1 MYNNHTNTKQQYQD
15 FSTKIIVAI
24 TGAPEDVEA
33 DYWGFFNT
41 NATDA
46 GLHHFGEARVH
57 WVTPTTAQFYTTR
70 ERLMNGLEL
79 RSINKLLQD
88 NPDAYD
94 SDDDVLPKDVLPVGF
109 ASKPKPEDEEIF
121 DNKVEKV
128 VQKVKETTKGTEIKV
143 VKEEEPAKEEM
154 K

>member
-24 TGAPEDVEA
+24 TGAREDVEA

-57 WVTPTTAQFYTTR
+57 WITPTTAQFYTTR

-94 SDDDVLPKDVLPVGF
+94 SD
-109 ASKPKPEDEEIF
+109 EDENLLRDAKQMAQEWF
-121 DNKVEKV
+121 DSMERVTDIIKKNVR
-128 VQKVKETTKGTEIKV
+128 ETVYNMGTITAERPDSDYGNR
-143 VKEEEPAKEEM
+143 ESL
-154 K
+154 

>member
-1 MYNNHTNTKQQYQD
+1 MYNNHTNTQQQYQD

-94 SDDDVLPKDVLPVGF
+94 SD
-109 ASKPKPEDEEIF
+109 EDENLLRDAKQMAQEWF
-121 DNKVEKV
+121 DSMERVTDIIKKNVRDTV
-128 VQKVKETTKGTEIKV
+128 YNMGTITAERPDSDYGNR
-143 VKEEEPAKEEM
+143 ESL
-154 K
+154 

>member
-94 SDDDVLPKDVLPVGF
+94 SD
-109 ASKPKPEDEEIF
+109 EDENLLRAAKQMAQEWF
-121 DNKVEKV
+121 DSMERVTDIIKKNVRDTV
-128 VQKVKETTKGTEIKV
+128 YNMGTITAERPDSDYGNR
-143 VKEEEPAKEEM
+143 ESL
-154 K
+154 

>member
-24 TGAPEDVEA
+24 TGAREDVEA

-57 WVTPTTAQFYTTR
+57 WITPTTAQFYTTR
-70 ERLMNGLEL
+70 ERLMDGLEV

-94 SDDDVLPKDVLPVGF
+94 SD
-109 ASKPKPEDEEIF
+109 EDENLLRDAKQMAQEWF
-121 DNKVEKV
+121 DSMERVTDIIKKNVRDTVYNMGTITAERPDSDYGNR
-128 VQKVKETTKGTEIKV
+128 ETV
-143 VKEEEPAKEEM
+143 
-154 K
+154 

>member
-41 NATDA
+41 NAPDA

-94 SDDDVLPKDVLPVGF
+94 SD
-109 ASKPKPEDEEIF
+109 EDENLLRDAKQMAQEWF
-121 DNKVEKV
+121 DSMERVTDIIKKNVRDTVYNMGTITAEKPDSDYGNR
-128 VQKVKETTKGTEIKV
+128 ESL
-143 VKEEEPAKEEM
+143 
-154 K
+154 

>member
-24 TGAPEDVEA
+24 TGAREDVEA

-57 WVTPTTAQFYTTR
+57 WITPTTAQFYTTR

-94 SDDDVLPKDVLPVGF
+94 SD
-109 ASKPKPEDEEIF
+109 EDENLLRDAKQMAQEWF
-121 DNKVEKV
+121 DSMERVTDIIKKNVRDTVYNIGTITAEKPDSDYGNR
-128 VQKVKETTKGTEIKV
+128 ES
-143 VKEEEPAKEEM
+143 A
-154 K
+154 

>member
-24 TGAPEDVEA
+24 TGAREDVEA

-94 SDDDVLPKDVLPVGF
+94 SD
-109 ASKPKPEDEEIF
+109 EDENLLRDAKQMAQEWF
-121 DNKVEKV
+121 DSMERVTDIIKKNVRDTVYNIGTITAEKPDSDYGNR
-128 VQKVKETTKGTEIKV
+128 ESL
-143 VKEEEPAKEEM
+143 
-154 K
+154 

>member
-46 GLHHFGEARVH
+46 GLHHFCEARVH
-57 WVTPTTAQFYTTR
+57 WITPTTAQFYTTR

-94 SDDDVLPKDVLPVGF
+94 SD
-109 ASKPKPEDEEIF
+109 EDENLLRDAKQMAQEWF
-121 DNKVEKV
+121 DSMERVTDIIKKNVRDTVYNMGTITAEKPDSDYGNR
-128 VQKVKETTKGTEIKV
+128 ESL
-143 VKEEEPAKEEM
+143 
-154 K
+154 

>member
-33 DYWGFFNT
+33 DYWGFFNP
-41 NATDA
+41 NATAA
-46 GLHHFGEARVH
+46 GLPHFGEARVH
-57 WVTPTTAQFYTTR
+57 WVTPTTAQFYPTR
-70 ERLMNGLEL
+70 DRLMTGLEL

-94 SDDDVLPKDVLPVGF
+94 SD
-109 ASKPKPEDEEIF
+109 EDENLLRDAKQMAQEWF
-121 DNKVEKV
+121 DSMERVTDIIKKNVRDTVYNMGTITAEKPDSDYGNR
-128 VQKVKETTKGTEIKV
+128 ESL
-143 VKEEEPAKEEM
+143 
-154 K
+154 

>member
-24 TGAPEDVEA
+24 TGAREDVEA

-94 SDDDVLPKDVLPVGF
+94 SD
-109 ASKPKPEDEEIF
+109 EDENLLRDAKQMAQEWF
-121 DNKVEKV
+121 DSMERVTDIIKKNVRDTVYNMGTITAEKPDSDYGNR
-128 VQKVKETTKGTEIKV
+128 ESL
-143 VKEEEPAKEEM
+143 
-154 K
+154 

>member
-1 MYNNHTNTKQQYQD
+1 MYNNHTTTKQQYQD

-94 SDDDVLPKDVLPVGF
+94 SD
-109 ASKPKPEDEEIF
+109 EDENLLRDAKQMAQEWF
-121 DNKVEKV
+121 DSMERVTDIIKKNVRDTVYNMGTIPAEKPDSDYGNR
-128 VQKVKETTKGTEIKV
+128 ESL
-143 VKEEEPAKEEM
+143 
-154 K
+154 

>member
-24 TGAPEDVEA
+24 TGARDDVEA

-57 WVTPTTAQFYTTR
+57 WITPTTAQFYTTR

-94 SDDDVLPKDVLPVGF
+94 SD
-109 ASKPKPEDEEIF
+109 EDENLLRDAKQMAQEWF
-121 DNKVEKV
+121 DSMERVTDIIKKNVRDTVYNIGTITAEKPDSDYGNR
-128 VQKVKETTKGTEIKV
+128 ESL
-143 VKEEEPAKEEM
+143 
-154 K
+154 

>member
-15 FSTKIIVAI
+15 FNTKIIVAI
-24 TGAPEDVEA
+24 TGAREDVEA

-79 RSINKLLQD
+79 RSVNKLLQD

-94 SDDDVLPKDVLPVGF
+94 SD
-109 ASKPKPEDEEIF
+109 EDENLLRDAKQMAQEWF
-121 DNKVEKV
+121 DSMERVTDIIKKNVRDTVYNMGTITAEKPDSDYGNR
-128 VQKVKETTKGTEIKV
+128 ESL
-143 VKEEEPAKEEM
+143 
-154 K
+154 

>member
-15 FSTKIIVAI
+15 FTTKIIVAI
-24 TGAPEDVEA
+24 TGARDDVEA

-94 SDDDVLPKDVLPVGF
+94 SD
-109 ASKPKPEDEEIF
+109 EDENLLRDAKQMAQEWF
-121 DNKVEKV
+121 DSMERVTDIIKQNVRDTVYNMGTITAEKPDSDYGNR
-128 VQKVKETTKGTEIKV
+128 ESL
-143 VKEEEPAKEEM
+143 
-154 K
+154 

>member
-24 TGAPEDVEA
+24 TGAREDVEA

-94 SDDDVLPKDVLPVGF
+94 SD
-109 ASKPKPEDEEIF
+109 EDENLLRDAKQMAQEWF
-121 DNKVEKV
+121 DSMERVTDIIKQNVRDTVYNIGTISAEKPDSDYGNR
-128 VQKVKETTKGTEIKV
+128 ESL
-143 VKEEEPAKEEM
+143 
-154 K
+154 

>member
-24 TGAPEDVEA
+24 TGAREDVEA
-33 DYWGFFNT
+33 DYWGCFNT

-57 WVTPTTAQFYTTR
+57 WITPTTAQFYTTR

-94 SDDDVLPKDVLPVGF
+94 SD
-109 ASKPKPEDEEIF
+109 EDENLLRDAKQMAQEWF
-121 DNKVEKV
+121 DSMERVTDIIKKNVRDTV
-128 VQKVKETTKGTEIKV
+128 YNMGTITAERPDSDYGNR
-143 VKEEEPAKEEM
+143 ESL
-154 K
+154 

>member
-15 FSTKIIVAI
+15 FSTKNIVAI

-94 SDDDVLPKDVLPVGF
+94 SD
-109 ASKPKPEDEEIF
+109 EDENLLRDAKQMAQEWF
-121 DNKVEKV
+121 DSMERVTDIIKKNVRDTVYNMGTITAEKPDSDYGNR
-128 VQKVKETTKGTEIKV
+128 ESL
-143 VKEEEPAKEEM
+143 
-154 K
+154 

>member
-24 TGAPEDVEA
+24 TGAREDVEA

-41 NATDA
+41 DATDA

-57 WVTPTTAQFYTTR
+57 WITPTTAQFYTTR
-70 ERLMNGLEL
+70 ERLMHGLEV

-94 SDDDVLPKDVLPVGF
+94 SD
-109 ASKPKPEDEEIF
+109 EDETLLRDAKQMAQEWF
-121 DNKVEKV
+121 DSMERVTDIIKKNVRDTVYNMGTITAERPDSDYGNR
-128 VQKVKETTKGTEIKV
+128 ETV
-143 VKEEEPAKEEM
+143 
-154 K
+154 

>member
-24 TGAPEDVEA
+24 TGARDDVEA

-57 WVTPTTAQFYTTR
+57 WITPTTAQFYTTR

-94 SDDDVLPKDVLPVGF
+94 SD
-109 ASKPKPEDEEIF
+109 EDENLLRDAKQMAQEWF
-121 DNKVEKV
+121 DSMERVTDIIKKNVRETVYNMGTITAEKPDSDYGNR
-128 VQKVKETTKGTEIKV
+128 ETV
-143 VKEEEPAKEEM
+143 
-154 K
+154 

>member
-15 FSTKIIVAI
+15 FNTKIIVAI
-24 TGAPEDVEA
+24 TGAREDVEA

-57 WVTPTTAQFYTTR
+57 WITPTTAQFYTTR
-70 ERLMNGLEL
+70 ERLMSGLEL

-94 SDDDVLPKDVLPVGF
+94 SD
-109 ASKPKPEDEEIF
+109 EDENLLRDAKQMAQEWF
-121 DNKVEKV
+121 DSMERVTDIIKKNVRDTVYNMGTITAEKPDSDYGNR
-128 VQKVKETTKGTEIKV
+128 ESL
-143 VKEEEPAKEEM
+143 
-154 K
+154 

>member
-1 MYNNHTNTKQQYQD
+1 MYINHTNTKQQYQD

-24 TGAPEDVEA
+24 TGAREDVEA

-57 WVTPTTAQFYTTR
+57 WITPTTAQFYTTR

-94 SDDDVLPKDVLPVGF
+94 SD
-109 ASKPKPEDEEIF
+109 EDENLLRDAKQMAQEWF
-121 DNKVEKV
+121 DSMERVTDIIKKNVRDTVYNMGTITAERPDSDYGNR
-128 VQKVKETTKGTEIKV
+128 ETV
-143 VKEEEPAKEEM
+143 
-154 K
+154 

>member
-1 MYNNHTNTKQQYQD
+1 MYNKHTNTKQQYQD

-94 SDDDVLPKDVLPVGF
+94 SD
-109 ASKPKPEDEEIF
+109 EDENLLRDAKQMAQEWF
-121 DNKVEKV
+121 DSMERVTDIIKKNVRDTVYNMGTITAEKPDSDYGNR
-128 VQKVKETTKGTEIKV
+128 ESL
-143 VKEEEPAKEEM
+143 
-154 K
+154 

>member
-57 WVTPTTAQFYTTR
+57 WITPTTAQFYTTR

-94 SDDDVLPKDVLPVGF
+94 SD
-109 ASKPKPEDEEIF
+109 EDENLLRDAKQMAQEWF
-121 DNKVEKV
+121 DSMERVTDIIKKNVRDTV
-128 VQKVKETTKGTEIKV
+128 YNMGTITAERPDSDYGNR
-143 VKEEEPAKEEM
+143 ESL
-154 K
+154 

>member
-24 TGAPEDVEA
+24 TGAREDVEA

-46 GLHHFGEARVH
+46 GLHHFGEATVH

-94 SDDDVLPKDVLPVGF
+94 GD
-109 ASKPKPEDEEIF
+109 EDETLLRDAKQMAQEWF
-121 DNKVEKV
+121 DSMERVTDIIKKNVRDTVYNIGTITAEKPDSDYGNR
-128 VQKVKETTKGTEIKV
+128 ESL
-143 VKEEEPAKEEM
+143 
-154 K
+154 

>member
-24 TGAPEDVEA
+24 TGARDDVEA

-70 ERLMNGLEL
+70 EL

-94 SDDDVLPKDVLPVGF
+94 SD
-109 ASKPKPEDEEIF
+109 EDENLLRDAKQMAQEWF
-121 DNKVEKV
+121 DSMERVTDIIKKNVRDTVYNMGTITAEKPDSDYGNR
-128 VQKVKETTKGTEIKV
+128 ESL
-143 VKEEEPAKEEM
+143 
-154 K
+154 

>member
-24 TGAPEDVEA
+24 TGAREDVEA

-70 ERLMNGLEL
+70 ERLMDGLEL

-94 SDDDVLPKDVLPVGF
+94 SD
-109 ASKPKPEDEEIF
+109 EDENLLRDAKQMAQEWF
-121 DNKVEKV
+121 DSMERVTDIIKKNVRDTVYNMGTITAEKPDSDYGNR
-128 VQKVKETTKGTEIKV
+128 ESL
-143 VKEEEPAKEEM
+143 
-154 K
+154 

>member
-24 TGAPEDVEA
+24 TGAREDVEA

-57 WVTPTTAQFYTTR
+57 WITPTTAQFYTTR

-94 SDDDVLPKDVLPVGF
+94 SD
-109 ASKPKPEDEEIF
+109 EDENLLRDAKQMAQEWF
-121 DNKVEKV
+121 DSMERVTDIIKKNVRDTV
-128 VQKVKETTKGTEIKV
+128 YNMGTITAERPDSDYGNR
-143 VKEEEPAKEEM
+143 ESL
-154 K
+154 

>member
-94 SDDDVLPKDVLPVGF
+94 SD
-109 ASKPKPEDEEIF
+109 EDETLLRDAKQMAQEWF
-121 DNKVEKV
+121 DSMERVTDIIKKNVRDTVYNMGTITAEKPDSDYGNR
-128 VQKVKETTKGTEIKV
+128 ESL
-143 VKEEEPAKEEM
+143 
-154 K
+154 

>member
-24 TGAPEDVEA
+24 TGAREDVEA

-57 WVTPTTAQFYTTR
+57 WITPTTAQFYTTR

-94 SDDDVLPKDVLPVGF
+94 SD
-109 ASKPKPEDEEIF
+109 EDENLLRDAKQMAQEWF
-121 DNKVEKV
+121 DSMERVTDIIKKNVRDTVYNMGTITAEKPDSDYGNR
-128 VQKVKETTKGTEIKV
+128 ESL
-143 VKEEEPAKEEM
+143 
-154 K
+154 

>member
-24 TGAPEDVEA
+24 TGAREDVEA

-94 SDDDVLPKDVLPVGF
+94 SD
-109 ASKPKPEDEEIF
+109 EDENLLRDAKQMAQEWF
-121 DNKVEKV
+121 DSMERVTDIIKKNVRDTVYNMGTISAEKPDSDYGNR
-128 VQKVKETTKGTEIKV
+128 ESL
-143 VKEEEPAKEEM
+143 
-154 K
+154 

>member
-1 MYNNHTNTKQQYQD
+1 MYINHTNTKQQYQD

-24 TGAPEDVEA
+24 TGAREDVEA

-94 SDDDVLPKDVLPVGF
+94 SD
-109 ASKPKPEDEEIF
+109 EDENLLRDAKQMAQEWF
-121 DNKVEKV
+121 DSMERVTDIIKKNVRDTVYNMGTITAEKPDSDYGNR
-128 VQKVKETTKGTEIKV
+128 ESL
-143 VKEEEPAKEEM
+143 
-154 K
+154 

>member
-57 WVTPTTAQFYTTR
+57 WGTPTTAQFYTTR

-94 SDDDVLPKDVLPVGF
+94 SD
-109 ASKPKPEDEEIF
+109 EDENLLRDAKQMAQEWF
-121 DNKVEKV
+121 DSMERVTDIIKKNVRDTVYNMGTITAEKPDSDYGNR
-128 VQKVKETTKGTEIKV
+128 ESL
-143 VKEEEPAKEEM
+143 
-154 K
+154 

>member
-24 TGAPEDVEA
+24 TGARDDVEA

-57 WVTPTTAQFYTTR
+57 WITPTTAQFYTTR

-94 SDDDVLPKDVLPVGF
+94 SD
-109 ASKPKPEDEEIF
+109 EDENLLRDAKQMAQEWF
-121 DNKVEKV
+121 DSMERVTDIIKKNVR
-128 VQKVKETTKGTEIKV
+128 ETVYNMGTITAERPDSDYGNR
-143 VKEEEPAKEEM
+143 ESL
-154 K
+154 